1 MTEKKFFNILLV
13 ISANE
18 GIIFVRILGRTGMI
32 RTETHFLKLLLTGS
46 VYLALTGCA
55 FQSDLTD
62 LHIEMDQIKDKMT
75 QMTLKTD
82 ATDRVSKERTQST
95 SNEQGNAFLK
105 VDQMA
110 VDLQTI
116 QGRLEENNHSIGDL
130 SQKIEEQTLRMQD
143 QNSRLGNLENRM
155 ASLEKSGQ
163 NSQASP
169 PQGSVEQGK
178 MILPGQASSSLMPQ
192 DAYNQA
198 YNDFVKGNYDLALIG
213 FQNFTQQFPA
223 SALIPNAYYW
233 MGESNYSKKEYLKA
247 VENFDKVARDYPKHD
262 KTPSSILK
270 EGYAY
275 LEVGEKLRGKS
286 YLKKVIELFPRS
298 DEARLAKERLSSVK

>member
-1 MTEKKFFNILLV
+1 
-13 ISANE
+13 
-18 GIIFVRILGRTGMI
+18 MI
-32 RTETHFLKLLLTGS
+32 RTETHFLKLWLTGS
-46 VYLALTGCA
+46 VYLVLTGCA

-62 LHIEMDQIKDKMT
+62 LHIEMDEIKDKMA

-82 ATDRVSKERTQST
+82 ATDRISRERTQST

-130 SQKIEEQTLRMQD
+130 SQKIEEQTLRMHD
-143 QNSRLGNLENRM
+143 QNSRLGNLENQM
-155 ASLEKSGQ
+155 VSLEKSGQ
-163 NSQASP
+163 NAQAPP
-169 PQGSVEQGK
+169 PQSSAEQGK
-178 MILPGQASSSLMPQ
+178 MILPGQVPPSSLMPQ
-192 DAYNQA
+192 EAYNQA

-213 FQNFTQQFPA
+213 FQNFIQQFPA

-247 VENFDKVARDYPKHD
+247 VENFDKVGRDYPKHD

-275 LEVGEKLRGKS
+275 LEMGEKLRGKS

-298 DEARLAKERLSSVK
+298 DEARLAKERLSLVK